1 MLKSN
6 YKTQKNN
13 NYYINIDNEDNIL
26 VLTGKV
32 KNYEQKLKAGFI
44 AANKGFKGVVNK
56 IEVEGLGEDTI
67 SKPLIKDNILENEKF
82 DVTIIG
88 AGIIGS
94 SIARELSK
102 YNLKIALLE
111 KEGDVAKHAS
121 SRNDGLI
128 HPGFAPHPNTL
139 KAKYNVEG
147 NRLFDN
153 ISKELNIDFKRTGE
167 IIVFGNP
174 YLKYLIPFFKKRAKD
189 NGIKEYY
196 YLSKNEIK
204 SLEPYVTDNQYG
216 GFYLPSAGI
225 VSPYKLTI
233 AMAEN
238 AIQNGV
244 KLYLNTI
251 VNGFEIVYSSKK
263 SNRSNNKP
271 YQIIKIKT
279 NRGDFFSRLIINA
292 AGLWS
297 DYIAELANDQFFS
310 IHPRKGVDAILDIK
324 TGKFQKKIMAII
336 NFKNFNSRTKGG
348 GVVPTIEGNILVG
361 PTAEEIPFKEDYST
375 DAKDIELLVK

>member
-1 MLKSN
+1 MKNKATLIDNIYQKIKKQILLKSN

-94 SIARELSK
+94 SIAIELSK

-139 KAKYNVEG
+139 
-147 NRLFDN
+147 
-153 ISKELNIDFKRTGE
+153 
-167 IIVFGNP
+167 
-174 YLKYLIPFFKKRAKD
+174 
-189 NGIKEYY
+189 
-196 YLSKNEIK
+196 
-204 SLEPYVTDNQYG
+204 
-216 GFYLPSAGI
+216 
-225 VSPYKLTI
+225 
-233 AMAEN
+233 
-238 AIQNGV
+238 
-244 KLYLNTI
+244 
-251 VNGFEIVYSSKK
+251 
-263 SNRSNNKP
+263 
-271 YQIIKIKT
+271 
-279 NRGDFFSRLIINA
+279 
-292 AGLWS
+292 
-297 DYIAELANDQFFS
+297 
-310 IHPRKGVDAILDIK
+310 
-324 TGKFQKKIMAII
+324 
-336 NFKNFNSRTKGG
+336 
-348 GVVPTIEGNILVG
+348 
-361 PTAEEIPFKEDYST
+361 
-375 DAKDIELLVK
+375 